1 MGPRRGK
8 ATRANPGSEYAGTTE
23 VGEGGTRT
31 CAEEGKDGEVC
42 GRAWGE
48 DGVDGRGARTWCCLV
63 DGGGEDG
70 GEQVGREWWD
80 LPRRQSLEW
89 CPSIDGVLGEGENGK
104 AAAEASLNCV
114 LLSIE
119 SGVDGGWGEYHG
131 INGARARGCRRPNH
145 GAQGVNAYTAG
156 L

>member
-1 MGPRRGK
+1 M
-8 ATRANPGSEYAGTTE
+8 
-23 VGEGGTRT
+23 RT

-48 DGVDGRGARTWCCLV
+48 DGVDGRGAGAWCCLV

-70 GEQVGREWWD
+70 GEQARRGWWD

-89 CPSIDGVLGEGENGK
+89 CPAIDGVLGEGENGRV
-104 AAAEASLNCV
+104 AAEASLNCV
-114 LLSIE
+114 LPSIE

-131 INGARARGCRRPNH
+131 INGARARGCR
-145 GAQGVNAYTAG
+145 GVDAYTAD

>member
-1 MGPRRGK
+1 MVEERGHGV
-8 ATRANPGSEYAGTTE
+8 ALWM
-23 VGEGGTRT
+23 VGARM
-31 CAEEGKDGEVC
+31 AEQ
-42 GRAWGE
+42 A
-48 DGVDGRGARTWCCLV
+48 GRG
-63 DGGGEDG
+63 
-70 GEQVGREWWD
+70 WWD
-80 LPRRQSLEW
+80 LPWRQSLEW